1 MPAQPRKECLMQ
13 DWIEGVRRI
22 LLRVP
27 TGALAFSSLLQE
39 LSEAG
44 MGPPPEPRWLLQT
57 IAERR
62 ESFRVVPFP
71 RGPWACVREVLPRAW
86 DSTRGASM
94 REDPWI
100 LLLRP
105 PEAGFGSAGSLA
117 ATMRE
122 GLAAWGR
129 SVDDTSPSSIARWIR
144 ANLEGSRVLAV
155 LVTRETPAG

>member
-1 MPAQPRKECLMQ
+1 MQ
-13 DWIEGVRRI
+13 DWIEGIRRI

-39 LSEAG
+39 LSEEG

-62 ESFRVVPFP
+62 ELFRVIPFP
-71 RGPWACVREVLPRAW
+71 RGPWACLRKILPPAW
-86 DSTRGASM
+86 DPTRGAPM

-105 PEAGFGSAGSLA
+105 PEAGFGSAGSIT
-117 ATMRE
+117 ATVRE

-129 SVDDTSPSSIARWIR
+129 NVDDTSPSSVARWIR
-144 ANLEGSRVLAV
+144 ANLESSRALAA
-155 LVTRETPAG
+155 LVTREAPAG